1 MVNLSRNKDIL
12 IRDKISRE
20 EVKNMNFEELVK
32 SRHSAMN
39 FLENEQMTE
48 EDFRKIFEL
57 TKTAPSAYNL
67 QFTNYLV
74 ITDKE
79 KKEKVKELSYNQYK
93 IHTAS
98 GVVIVMGNKNSI
110 ERPDVEKIYSPLK
123 MLKMMD
129 EVDYETTI
137 STIKNYSD
145 GLKGKQGALDLEL
158 SLNAGL
164 HAMLFMLS
172 AKHYGF
178 DTCPMHVHNVDELRK
193 VFNIPNHLEPIMMI
207 TIGKS
212 VDKVRARGYRKPV
225 GEFVNF
231 NGY

>member
-1 MVNLSRNKDIL
+1 
-12 IRDKISRE
+12 
-20 EVKNMNFEELVK
+20 MNFEDLVK

-39 FLENEQMTE
+39 FIETEQMTE
-48 EDFRKIFEL
+48 EDFKNIFEL
-57 TKTAPSAYNL
+57 TKMAPSAYNL

-74 ITDKE
+74 ITDQE
-79 KKEKVKELSYNQYK
+79 KKERVKELSYNQYK

-98 GVVIVMGNKNSI
+98 GVVIIMGNKNSI
-110 ERPDVEKIYSPLK
+110 EMPEVERIYSPLK

-129 EVDYETTI
+129 EVEYDMTMEL
-137 STIKNYSD
+137 IKGYSD
-145 GLKGKQGALDLEL
+145 GLKNNPHELNLEL
-158 SLNAGL
+158 VRNAGI

-193 VFNIPNHLEPIMMI
+193 EFNIPDHLEPIMMI

>member
-1 MVNLSRNKDIL
+1 
-12 IRDKISRE
+12 
-20 EVKNMNFEELVK
+20 MNFEDLVK

-39 FLENEQMTE
+39 FIETEQMTE
-48 EDFRKIFEL
+48 EDFKNIFEL
-57 TKTAPSAYNL
+57 TKMAPSAYNL

-74 ITDKE
+74 ITDQE
-79 KKEKVKELSYNQYK
+79 KKERVKELSYNQYK

-110 ERPDVEKIYSPLK
+110 EMPEVERIYSPLK

-129 EVDYETTI
+129 EVEYDMTMEL
-137 STIKNYSD
+137 IKGYSD
-145 GLKGKQGALDLEL
+145 GLKNNPHEL
-158 SLNAGL
+158 NIELVRNAGI

-178 DTCPMHVHNVDELRK
+178 DTCPMHVHNVDELRRE
-193 VFNIPNHLEPIMMI
+193 FNIPDHLEPIMMI

>member
-1 MVNLSRNKDIL
+1 
-12 IRDKISRE
+12 
-20 EVKNMNFEELVK
+20 MNFEDLVK

-39 FLENEQMTE
+39 FIETEQMTE
-48 EDFRKIFEL
+48 EDFKNIFEL
-57 TKTAPSAYNL
+57 TKMAPSAYNL

-74 ITDKE
+74 ITDQE
-79 KKEKVKELSYNQYK
+79 KKERVKELSYNQYK

-110 ERPDVEKIYSPLK
+110 EMPEVERIYSPLK

-129 EVDYETTI
+129 EVEYDMTMEL
-137 STIKNYSD
+137 IKGYSD
-145 GLKGKQGALDLEL
+145 GLKNNPHELNLEL
-158 SLNAGL
+158 VRNAGI

-178 DTCPMHVHNVDELRK
+178 DTCPMHVHNVDGLRK
-193 VFNIPNHLEPIMMI
+193 EFNIPDHLEPIMMI

>member
-1 MVNLSRNKDIL
+1 
-12 IRDKISRE
+12 
-20 EVKNMNFEELVK
+20 MNFEELVK

-39 FLENEQMTE
+39 FIENEQMTE
-48 EDFRKIFEL
+48 EDFKNIFEL
-57 TKTAPSAYNL
+57 TKLAPSAYNL

-74 ITDKE
+74 ITDQE
-79 KKEKVKELSYNQYK
+79 KKERVKELSYNQYK

-110 ERPDVEKIYSPLK
+110 EMPQVENIYSPLK

-129 EVDYETTI
+129 EVEYDMTMEL
-137 STIKNYSD
+137 IKGYSD
-145 GLKGKQGALDLEL
+145 GLKKNPHELNLEL
-158 SLNAGL
+158 MRNAGI
-164 HAMLFMLS
+164 HAMLFMMS

-193 VFNIPNHLEPIMMI
+193 EFSIPDHLEPVMMI

>member
-1 MVNLSRNKDIL
+1 
-12 IRDKISRE
+12 
-20 EVKNMNFEELVK
+20 MNFEDLVK

-39 FLENEQMTE
+39 FIENEQMTE
-48 EDFRKIFEL
+48 EDFKTIFDL

-98 GVVIVMGNKNSI
+98 GVVIVMGDKNSI
-110 ERPDVEKIYSPLK
+110 EMPEVEKIYGPLK
-123 MLKMMD
+123 MLKIMD
-129 EVDYETTI
+129 EVDYDVTMD
-137 STIKNYSD
+137 TIKGYSER
-145 GLKGKQGALDLEL
+145 LKGIQGGLEYEL
-158 SLNAGL
+158 CLNAGL
-164 HAMLFMLS
+164 HAMMFMLS

-193 VFNIPNHLEPIMMI
+193 EFNIPQHLEPIMMI

>member
-1 MVNLSRNKDIL
+1 
-12 IRDKISRE
+12 
-20 EVKNMNFEELVK
+20 MNFEDLVK

-39 FLENEQMTE
+39 FTENEQMTE
-48 EDFRKIFEL
+48 EDFKNIFEL
-57 TKTAPSAYNL
+57 TKLAPSAYNL

-74 ITDKE
+74 ITDQE
-79 KKEKVKELSYNQYK
+79 KKERVKELSYNQYK

-110 ERPDVEKIYSPLK
+110 EMPEVEKIYSPLK

-129 EVDYETTI
+129 EVEYDMTMDM
-137 STIKNYSD
+137 IKGYSD
-145 GLKGKQGALDLEL
+145 GLKNNPHNLNLEL
-158 SLNAGL
+158 VRNAGI

-178 DTCPMHVHNVDELRK
+178 DTCPMHVHNVEELRK
-193 VFNIPNHLEPIMMI
+193 EFNIPDHLEPIMMI

>member
-1 MVNLSRNKDIL
+1 
-12 IRDKISRE
+12 
-20 EVKNMNFEELVK
+20 MNFEELVK

-39 FLENEQMTE
+39 FIENEQMTE
-48 EDFRKIFEL
+48 EDFKNIFEL

-93 IHTAS
+93 IQTAS

-110 ERPDVEKIYSPLK
+110 ERPDVEKIYGPLK

-137 STIKNYSD
+137 NTIKSYSD
-145 GLKGKQGALDLEL
+145 GLKDKQGALDMEL

-178 DTCPMHVHNVDELRK
+178 DTCPMHVHNVDELRET
-193 VFNIPNHLEPIMMI
+193 FNIPNHLEPIMMI

-212 VDKVRARGYRKPV
+212 VEKVRARGYRKPV

>member
-1 MVNLSRNKDIL
+1 
-12 IRDKISRE
+12 
-20 EVKNMNFEELVK
+20 MNFEELVK

-39 FLENEQMTE
+39 FIENEQMTE
-48 EDFRKIFEL
+48 EDFKNIFEL
-57 TKTAPSAYNL
+57 TKLAPSAYNL

-74 ITDKE
+74 ITDQE
-79 KKEKVKELSYNQYK
+79 KKERVKELSYNQYK

-110 ERPDVEKIYSPLK
+110 EMPEVERIYSPLK

-129 EVDYETTI
+129 EVEYDMTMEL
-137 STIKNYSD
+137 IKGYSD
-145 GLKGKQGALDLEL
+145 GLKDNPHELNLEL
-158 SLNAGL
+158 MRNAGI
-164 HAMLFMLS
+164 HAMLFMMS

-178 DTCPMHVHNVDELRK
+178 DTCPMHVHNVEELRK
-193 VFNIPNHLEPIMMI
+193 EFNIPDHLEPVMMI

-212 VDKVRARGYRKPV
+212 VEKVRARGYRKPV
-225 GEFVNF
+225 GEFVNY

>member
-1 MVNLSRNKDIL
+1 
-12 IRDKISRE
+12 
-20 EVKNMNFEELVK
+20 MNFEDLVK

-39 FLENEQMTE
+39 FIETEQMTE
-48 EDFRKIFEL
+48 EDFKNIFEL
-57 TKTAPSAYNL
+57 TKLAPSAYNL

-74 ITDKE
+74 ITDQE
-79 KKEKVKELSYNQYK
+79 KKERVKELSYNQYK

-110 ERPDVEKIYSPLK
+110 EMPEVERIYSPLK

-129 EVDYETTI
+129 EVEYDMTMEL
-137 STIKNYSD
+137 IKGYSD
-145 GLKGKQGALDLEL
+145 GLKNNPHELNLEL
-158 SLNAGL
+158 VRNAGI

-193 VFNIPNHLEPIMMI
+193 EFNIPDHLEPIMMI

>member
-1 MVNLSRNKDIL
+1 MS
-12 IRDKISRE
+12 
-20 EVKNMNFEELVK
+20 FENLVK
-32 SRHSAMN
+32 DRHSAVN
-39 FLENEQMTE
+39 FIEDEKMTE
-48 EDFRKIFEL
+48 EDFKNIFEL

-67 QFTNYLV
+67 QFAEYLV

-79 KKEKVKELSYNQYK
+79 KKERVKELSHNQYK

-98 GVVIVMGNKNSI
+98 AVILVMGNKNSI
-110 ERPDVEKIYSPLK
+110 EMSEVEKIYGPMK

-129 EVDYETTI
+129 ELEYEMIVETI
-137 STIKNYSD
+137 NRYSE
-145 GLKGKQGALDLEL
+145 GLKANPSELDMEL
-158 SLNAGL
+158 ARNVGL

-178 DTCPMHVHNVDELRK
+178 DTCPMHVHNVKELREE
-193 VFNIPNHLEPIMMI
+193 FNIPHHLEPIMMI

-212 VDKVRARGYRKPV
+212 VDKVRSRGYRKPV
-225 GEFVNF
+225 GEFVSF

>member
-1 MVNLSRNKDIL
+1 
-12 IRDKISRE
+12 
-20 EVKNMNFEELVK
+20 MNFEDLVK

-39 FLENEQMTE
+39 FIETEQMTE
-48 EDFRKIFEL
+48 EDFKNIFEL
-57 TKTAPSAYNL
+57 TKMAPSAYNL

-74 ITDKE
+74 ITDQE
-79 KKEKVKELSYNQYK
+79 KKERVKELSYNQYK

-110 ERPDVEKIYSPLK
+110 EMPEVERIYSPLK

-129 EVDYETTI
+129 DVEYDMTMEL
-137 STIKNYSD
+137 IKGYSD
-145 GLKGKQGALDLEL
+145 GLKNNPHELNLEL
-158 SLNAGL
+158 VRNAGI

-193 VFNIPNHLEPIMMI
+193 EFNIPDHLEPIMMI

>member
-1 MVNLSRNKDIL
+1 
-12 IRDKISRE
+12 
-20 EVKNMNFEELVK
+20 MNFEELVK

-39 FLENEQMTE
+39 FIENEQMTE
-48 EDFRKIFEL
+48 EDFKNIFEL
-57 TKTAPSAYNL
+57 TKLAPSAYNL

-74 ITDKE
+74 ITDQE
-79 KKEKVKELSYNQYK
+79 KKERVKELSYNQYK

-110 ERPDVEKIYSPLK
+110 EMPEVEKIYSPLK

-129 EVDYETTI
+129 EVEYDMTMEL
-137 STIKNYSD
+137 IKGYSD
-145 GLKGKQGALDLEL
+145 GLKDNPHELNLEL
-158 SLNAGL
+158 MRNAGI
-164 HAMLFMLS
+164 HAMLFMMS

-193 VFNIPNHLEPIMMI
+193 EFNIPDHLEPVMMI

-212 VDKVRARGYRKPV
+212 VEKVRARGYRKPV

>member
-1 MVNLSRNKDIL
+1 
-12 IRDKISRE
+12 
-20 EVKNMNFEELVK
+20 MNFEELVK

-39 FLENEQMTE
+39 FIENEQMTE
-48 EDFRKIFEL
+48 EDFKNIFEL
-57 TKTAPSAYNL
+57 TKLAPSAYNL

-74 ITDKE
+74 ITDQE
-79 KKEKVKELSYNQYK
+79 KKERIKELSYNQYK

-110 ERPDVEKIYSPLK
+110 EMPEVEKIYSPLK

-129 EVDYETTI
+129 EVEYDMTMEL
-137 STIKNYSD
+137 IKGYSD
-145 GLKGKQGALDLEL
+145 GLKDNPHQLNLEL
-158 SLNAGL
+158 MRNAGI
-164 HAMLFMLS
+164 HAMLFMMS

-178 DTCPMHVHNVDELRK
+178 DTCPMHVHNINELRK
-193 VFNIPNHLEPIMMI
+193 EFNIPNHLKPVMMI

>member
-1 MVNLSRNKDIL
+1 
-12 IRDKISRE
+12 
-20 EVKNMNFEELVK
+20 MNFEELVK

-39 FLENEQMTE
+39 FIENEQMTE
-48 EDFRKIFEL
+48 EDFKNIFEL
-57 TKTAPSAYNL
+57 TKLAPSAYNL

-74 ITDKE
+74 ITDQE
-79 KKEKVKELSYNQYK
+79 KKERIKELSYNQYK

-110 ERPDVEKIYSPLK
+110 EMPEVEKIYSPLK

-129 EVDYETTI
+129 EVEYDMTMEL
-137 STIKNYSD
+137 IKGYSD
-145 GLKGKQGALDLEL
+145 GLKDNPHELNLEL
-158 SLNAGL
+158 MRNAGI
-164 HAMLFMLS
+164 HAMLFMMS

-193 VFNIPNHLEPIMMI
+193 EFNIPEHLEPVMMI

-212 VDKVRARGYRKPV
+212 VEKVRARGYRKPV

>member
-1 MVNLSRNKDIL
+1 
-12 IRDKISRE
+12 
-20 EVKNMNFEELVK
+20 MNFEDLVK

-39 FLENEQMTE
+39 FIENEQMTE
-48 EDFRKIFEL
+48 EDFKNIFEL
-57 TKTAPSAYNL
+57 TKLAPSAYNL

-74 ITDKE
+74 ITDQE
-79 KKEKVKELSYNQYK
+79 KKERVKELSYNQYK

-110 ERPDVEKIYSPLK
+110 EMPEVEKIYSPLK

-129 EVDYETTI
+129 EVEYDMTMDM
-137 STIKNYSD
+137 IKGYSD
-145 GLKGKQGALDLEL
+145 GLKNNQHNLNLEL
-158 SLNAGL
+158 VRNAGI

-193 VFNIPNHLEPIMMI
+193 EFNIPDHLEPIMMI

>member
-1 MVNLSRNKDIL
+1 
-12 IRDKISRE
+12 
-20 EVKNMNFEELVK
+20 MNFEELVK

-39 FLENEQMTE
+39 FIENEQMTE
-48 EDFRKIFEL
+48 EDFKNIFEL
-57 TKTAPSAYNL
+57 TKLAPSAYNL

-74 ITDKE
+74 ITDQE
-79 KKEKVKELSYNQYK
+79 KKERVKELSYNQYK
-93 IHTAS
+93 IHTSS

-110 ERPDVEKIYSPLK
+110 EMPEVEKIYSPLK

-129 EVDYETTI
+129 EVEYDMTMEL
-137 STIKNYSD
+137 IKGYSD
-145 GLKGKQGALDLEL
+145 GLKDNPHELNLEL
-158 SLNAGL
+158 MRNAGI
-164 HAMLFMLS
+164 HAMLFMMS

-193 VFNIPNHLEPIMMI
+193 EFNIPDHLEPVMMI

>member
-1 MVNLSRNKDIL
+1 
-12 IRDKISRE
+12 
-20 EVKNMNFEELVK
+20 MNFDDLVK

-39 FLENEQMTE
+39 FIENEQMTE
-48 EDFRKIFEL
+48 EDFKNIFEL
-57 TKTAPSAYNL
+57 TKLAPSAYNL

-74 ITDKE
+74 ITDQE
-79 KKEKVKELSYNQYK
+79 KKERVKELSYNQYK

-110 ERPDVEKIYSPLK
+110 EMPEVEKIYSPLK
-123 MLKMMD
+123 MLNMMD
-129 EVDYETTI
+129 EVEYDMTMDI
-137 STIKNYSD
+137 IKGYSD
-145 GLKGKQGALDLEL
+145 GLKNNPHELNLEL
-158 SLNAGL
+158 VRNAGI

-178 DTCPMHVHNVDELRK
+178 DTCPMHVHNVEELRK
-193 VFNIPNHLEPIMMI
+193 EFNIPNHLEPVMMI

>member
-1 MVNLSRNKDIL
+1 
-12 IRDKISRE
+12 
-20 EVKNMNFEELVK
+20 MNFEELVK

-39 FLENEQMTE
+39 FIENEQMTE
-48 EDFRKIFEL
+48 EDFKNIFEL
-57 TKTAPSAYNL
+57 TKLAPSAYNL

-74 ITDKE
+74 ITDQE
-79 KKEKVKELSYNQYK
+79 KKERIKELSYNQYK

-110 ERPDVEKIYSPLK
+110 EMPEVEKIYSPLK

-129 EVDYETTI
+129 EVEYDMTMEL
-137 STIKNYSD
+137 IKGYSD
-145 GLKGKQGALDLEL
+145 GLKDNPHELNLEL
-158 SLNAGL
+158 MRNAGI
-164 HAMLFMLS
+164 HAMLFMMS

-178 DTCPMHVHNVDELRK
+178 DTCPMHVHNINELRK
-193 VFNIPNHLEPIMMI
+193 ELNIPNHLEPVMMI